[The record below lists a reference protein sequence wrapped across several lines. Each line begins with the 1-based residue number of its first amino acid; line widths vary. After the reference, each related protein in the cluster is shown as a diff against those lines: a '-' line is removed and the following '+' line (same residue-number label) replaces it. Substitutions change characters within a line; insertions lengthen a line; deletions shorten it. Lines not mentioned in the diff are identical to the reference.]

1 MAENNSIL
9 KLNSVEDVC
18 KYYGGT
24 MLHPLVAVIN
34 LNSLTK
40 INHLPKQFGAYTI
53 VCTTEK
59 SKQEYPEAD
68 EEYFTRLIF
77 YAPGDFSKYTTG
89 SVDNPIGSILTFN
102 KELLNGTL
110 LQNRI
115 DEYPFFNN
123 NSSNIITLHSD
134 EIEMVTHCMRSI
146 DKEIHHPQDKYSS
159 HILAAGIHVL
169 LSICMRYYENQIK
182 KPHNSAINIVTRLN
196 NILDRYTHAPASKDK
211 EIPTVASCASELGLS
226 PNYFG
231 DVVRNTTKISAH
243 TYIHRFIVNE
253 VKRLLEYT
261 NMNIGQIAYQL
272 GFKYPHHLTRIFKKE
287 TGMTPYQFRSKKRHK

>member
-18 KYYGGT
+18 KYYGAT
-24 MLHPLVAVIN
+24 MLHPLVAVID
-34 LNSLTK
+34 LNTLAK
-40 INHLPKQFGAYTI
+40 INHLPKQFGTYTI
-53 VCTTEK
+53 VCITEK
-59 SKQEYPEAD
+59 SKQESPESD
-68 EEYFTRLIF
+68 EEYSTRLIF

-89 SVDNPIGSILTFN
+89 SMDNPIGTILTFN
-102 KELLNGTL
+102 RELLDGTL

-115 DEYPFFNN
+115 KEYPFFNN
-123 NSSNIITLHSD
+123 NSDNIITLHSE
-134 EIEMVTHCMRSI
+134 EIEMVTRCMQSI
-146 DKEIHHPQDKYSS
+146 TNEIGHPQDKYSS
-159 HILAAGIHVL
+159 HILAAGILVL
-169 LSICMRYYENQIK
+169 LSICMRYYENQVK
-182 KPHNSAINIVTRLN
+182 KPHTSAINIVTRLN
-196 NILDRYTHAPASKDK
+196 NILDRYIHTPAGENK

-226 PNYFG
+226 PNYLG

-261 NMNIGQIAYQL
+261 NMNIGQVAYQL

-287 TGMTPYQFRSKKRHK
+287 IGMTPGQFRGKKRHE

>member
-18 KYYGGT
+18 KYYGAT

-40 INHLPKQFGAYTI
+40 INHLPKQFGVYTI

-134 EIEMVTHCMRSI
+134 EIEMVTRCMRSI

-287 TGMTPYQFRSKKRHK
+287 TGMTPYQFRSKKRQK

>member
-18 KYYGGT
+18 KYYGAT

-40 INHLPKQFGAYTI
+40 INHLPKQFGVYTI

-134 EIEMVTHCMRSI
+134 EIEMVTRCMRSI

-231 DVVRNTTKISAH
+231 DVVRSTTKISAH

-287 TGMTPYQFRSKKRHK
+287 TGMTPYQFRSKKRQK